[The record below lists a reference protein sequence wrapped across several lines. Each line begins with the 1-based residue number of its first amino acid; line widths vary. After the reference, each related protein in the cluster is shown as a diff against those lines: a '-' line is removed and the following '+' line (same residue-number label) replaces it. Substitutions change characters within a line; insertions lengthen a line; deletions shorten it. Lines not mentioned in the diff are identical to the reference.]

1 MFRISGYDAVVGS
14 VKLAAVAGFV
24 LCVVAVSG
32 AQIHGVPASV
42 SSIGFGGNFSLA
54 PGVPASVTS
63 IGTIG
68 FPPNCCANPF
78 FTTNP
83 NPPLFH
89 HGHHNGDAGFG
100 GGGVAVYPVP
110 YAVPVPVPYDDQE
123 QGPPP
128 ADAQYYGAPANAY
141 DRRGPAAP
149 PAVAAYAPPPSSTE
163 PTPTP
168 EPEPVA
174 DQPETLLVFKDGH
187 TLEVSNYAIVGDTL
201 FDLSEGRR
209 RKIGL
214 ADLNIAATIQQNDDR
229 GIQFTVPDN

>member
-1 MFRISGYDAVVGS
+1 MFRISDYDAVVRS
-14 VKLAAVAGFV
+14 MKWVAVAGFV
-24 LCVVAVSG
+24 LCMVAVSG

-89 HGHHNGDAGFG
+89 HGHHNGDGGFG

-110 YAVPVPVPYDDQE
+110 YPVPVPVPYDDQD

-128 ADAQYYGAPANAY
+128 TDAQYYGAPANIY
-141 DRRGPAAP
+141 DRRGPVAPPPVASNLAP
-149 PAVAAYAPPPSSTE
+149 PASTE
-163 PTPTP
+163 AATIPP
-168 EPEPVA
+168 PEPVA
-174 DQPETLLVFKDGH
+174 DQPETLLVFRDGH
-187 TLEVSNYAIVGDTL
+187 KIEVENYAIVGDTL
-201 FDLSEGRR
+201 FDLSGGRR

-214 ADLNIAATIQQNDDR
+214 AELDIPATVQQNDDR